1 LSKRVVI
8 LLFLLWLAAPGGAAA
23 GDWAK
28 EEPRDARYLEL
39 DQAFGLEVA
48 KVEIDVPYYMNKGS
62 IQRVLKI
69 KEKRP
74 LMRWRVR
81 ESLDNVF
88 LLGDV
93 ENAKVMAEL
102 LGDGRLK
109 VTVKIYPRY
118 YIRDIKIEG
127 NTAYNTSEILYDIL
141 HIELGDDYRPEELP
155 TYKKKLLT
163 ALREAGHLNA
173 TVRIESTV
181 TKRKDDNKADLLIKI
196 TENTRAQIV
205 TFDFSEAKLGLFTEQ
220 EIMRK
225 AGWENGMPYRQAT
238 IDKGLARLQKW
249 LRRENLREA
258 RLPDL
263 EWGDRDSYQVSDDKK
278 EVKVLF
284 PLVIGPR
291 IELFFDNEC
300 FSCSEMKWKFN
311 DLLGYET
318 QRRFNKWI
326 AQDYAERIKLHY
338 QRQGYYL
345 AQTQF
350 EYLEYKDAQ
359 GQPVKR
365 INITAEKGPKV
376 SIRSIDFSGNDKYDS
391 RTLRGQM
398 INTKIYVEQDFAN
411 DLENVIRYYNTNG
424 YLRAKV
430 ARQIVV
436 YDEDKRKID
445 ISIYLEEGPRTKIRA
460 ISFAGNEQLSEK
472 KFIKVLEEMEGA
484 PRVGEAYNP
493 FVIDQAKTLMLAEYL
508 RRGYA
513 KARIRERVQLSD
525 DGREADL
532 TFEIAEG
539 MKYEFGNIYIRGN
552 KLTKKHVI
560 LRELVIVEDR
570 HDPYDFEKVFRSE
583 QALIALGFFNSVDIQ
598 PINKDWDE
606 PVVDV
611 MVTVNE
617 RKGGYITGG
626 AGYNTYAGYSGAWEI
641 GHRNLAGHGRRLS
654 FRFDGSVKDED
665 FELDRRNTV
674 ITFTWPWIARVPLDG
689 ILTIRE
695 SQLAEIAYDM
705 RQLSVTIG
713 LTLKLKKLFNF
724 LEATHR
730 NQQVREMATRNHGFV
745 DPFTVQ
751 LEWEYARDFYY
762 NIEPDAAEDQSQ
774 GLVQLSTLSPIL
786 IHDLRDDVF
795 YPTRWTYNS
804 IRFDYGPPWFLSE
817 IHYLKVTGTTAWYL
831 PIFEVLRFIPNL
843 VLAERV
849 VVGHLQAL
857 RQTDTV
863 PINRRF
869 FLGGSLTMR
878 GFVQNQISPLGL
890 DDDLPV
896 GGYFMGYQNTEL
908 RFPIVGSFGMLLFFD
923 AGNVTDSSKE
933 WDIRNV
939 RTTAGL
945 GLRYLLPVGPISAD
959 YGFKLDREEG
969 ESIGE
974 FYITIGNAF

>member
-1 LSKRVVI
+1 MSKRFVL
-8 LLFLLWLAAPGGAAA
+8 LLFLFRLAIPAGALA
-23 GDWAK
+23 GDWVK
-28 EEPRDARYLEL
+28 EEPRDERYLEL

-48 KVEIDVPYYMNKGS
+48 KVEIDTPYYMNKGS
-62 IQRVLKI
+62 VLRVLKI
-69 KEKRP
+69 KEGKP

-81 ESLDNVF
+81 ETLDNVF

-93 ENAKVMAEL
+93 ENAKVLAEL

-118 YIRDIKIEG
+118 YIRDIKIIG

-155 TYKKKLLT
+155 VYEKKLLT
-163 ALREAGHLNA
+163 AWREAGHLNA
-173 TVRIESTV
+173 VVKITPTV
-181 TKRKDDNKADLLIKI
+181 TKRKDDNKADLLIEI
-196 TENTRAQIV
+196 TENKRAKV
-205 TFDFSEAKLGLFTEQ
+205 VNFDFNDSRLGRYTEQ
-220 EIMRK
+220 KIMEI
-225 AGWENGMPYRQAT
+225 AGWENGMTYRQDT
-238 IDKGLARLQKW
+238 IDKGMARLQKW
-249 LRRENLREA
+249 LRRENFREA
-258 RLPDL
+258 RIPDM
-263 EWGDRDSYQVSDDKK
+263 EWGDRDCYRVSENQE
-278 EVKVLF
+278 EVTVLF
-284 PLVIGPR
+284 PFVLGPR

-326 AQDYAERIKLHY
+326 AQDYAERIKLYY

-345 AQTQF
+345 AETRF
-350 EYLEYKDAQ
+350 EYREYKDAQ
-359 GQPVKR
+359 GQAVKR

-376 SIRSIDFSGNDKYDS
+376 SIRDIDFRGNEKYDS
-391 RTLRGQM
+391 RTLREQLT
-398 INTKIYVEQDFAN
+398 NTKIYVEQDFAN
-411 DLENVIRYYNTNG
+411 DLENVIRFYNTNG
-424 YLRAKV
+424 YLQATV
-430 ARQIVV
+430 LRQEVV
-436 YDEDKRKID
+436 YDE
-445 ISIYLEEGPRTKIRA
+445 EEREIEIAVFLQEGQRTKIRS
-460 ISFAGNEQLSEK
+460 ISFRGNEQLSEK
-472 KFIKVLEEMEGA
+472 KFLKVLAEMENG

-513 KARIRERVQLSD
+513 KARIKNKLALSE
-525 DGREADL
+525 DGRDVDL
-532 TFEIAEG
+532 TFEIGEG

-560 LRELVIVEDR
+560 LRELVIVEDK
-570 HDPYDFEKVFRSE
+570 HDPYDFEKIFRSE

-724 LEATHR
+724 LEATHKS
-730 NQQVREMATRNHGFV
+730 QQVREMATRNHGFV

-762 NIEPDAAEDQSQ
+762 NLEPDAAEDQQQ

-795 YPTRWTYNS
+795 YPTRWTYNM

-817 IHYLKVTGTTAWYL
+817 VHYLKVTGSTSWYF
-831 PIFEVLRFIPNL
+831 PIYELLRFIPNL

-857 RQTDTV
+857 RETDTV

-878 GFVQNQISPLGL
+878 GFVQNQISPLGEE
-890 DDDLPV
+890 DDLPV

-923 AGNVTDSSKE
+923 AGDVTDSSKE
-933 WDIRNV
+933 WDIQQV

-959 YGFKLDREEG
+959 YGFKLDHEEG